1 METSTEV
8 LLAMGGR
15 MRVRRKVIEL
25 RKLEH
30 GKEAMVETMRRELVQ
45 GAGAN
50 GRWRSRFLASGKVT
64 RGKIVIPR
72 G

>member
-1 METSTEV
+1 
-8 LLAMGGR
+8 

-25 RKLEH
+25 RKLED

-50 GRWRSRFLASGKVT
+50 GRWRSRFLASGKLT
-64 RGKIVIPR
+64 RGKIPR